1 MTPSAAARLDPV
13 GRLRLPRRP
22 ALVRAALAAVLLLT
36 AAAVLHTGPDPAPA
50 TGPDPALTGPDP
62 ADLTDPPDPDP
73 DLATGPDPDLA
84 TGPDP
89 DLATGPD
96 PASPDP
102 PGPERLAIPDGLVG
116 VPVPLGD
123 PARLS
128 VLLPGDRVDLL
139 AVPAAG
145 GAPVALATGA
155 PVLALDHAAATLLL
169 AVTPEQGRA
178 VVATPPTT
186 TFAVIVRGPS
196 GSG

>member
-62 ADLTDPPDPDP
+62 PDLTDP
-73 DLATGPDPDLA
+73 PDPDLA